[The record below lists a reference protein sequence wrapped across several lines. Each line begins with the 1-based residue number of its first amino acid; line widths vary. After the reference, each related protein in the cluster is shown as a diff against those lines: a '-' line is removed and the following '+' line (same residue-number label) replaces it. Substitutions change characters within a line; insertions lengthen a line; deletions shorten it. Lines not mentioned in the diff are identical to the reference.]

1 MIWYSRLCSF
11 KRISTSPGFSLGTF
25 LRIRMGLFIFNCP
38 GCNQQSCGGMRDTNA
53 GWPVPPLLICRLGRE
68 VLAAQKADAGTDLLV
83 AVMFF

>member
-1 MIWYSRLCSF
+1 
-11 KRISTSPGFSLGTF
+11 
-25 LRIRMGLFIFNCP
+25 
-38 GCNQQSCGGMRDTNA
+38 MRDTNA